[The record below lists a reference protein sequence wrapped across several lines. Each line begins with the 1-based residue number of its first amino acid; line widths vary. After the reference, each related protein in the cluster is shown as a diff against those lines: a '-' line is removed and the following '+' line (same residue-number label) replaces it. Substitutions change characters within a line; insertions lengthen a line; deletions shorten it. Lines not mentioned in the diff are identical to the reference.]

1 MPSDRFQ
8 NNLVFHIRN
17 IGIELICALKIGHL
31 RELIMFATN
40 SVVLISVSL
49 ERNVIDL

>member
-17 IGIELICALKIGHL
+17 IGKELIFVLKISHL